1 MEIKVVGRWVNGTM
15 KECLAC
21 QTLRKRLK
29 EALEELSLDIQI
41 KNCESEEE
49 YLSYGVI
56 FTPLLVINGK
66 VKLMGKVPTKNRIKE
81 IIERQLNAENT

>member
-1 MEIKVVGRWVNGTM
+1 MEIRIVGRWINGAM

-21 QTLRKRLK
+21 QTLRKRVTEALK
-29 EALEELSLDIQI
+29 ELGADFPI

-56 FTPLLVINGK
+56 VPPLLVINGK
-66 VKLMGKVPTKNRIKE
+66 IKIMGKIPTKNRIIE
-81 IIERQLNAENT
+81 IIKGELYV

>member
-1 MEIKVVGRWVNGTM
+1 MEIRIVGRWINNAM

-21 QTLRKRLK
+21 QTLRKRIIEASK
-29 EALEELSLDIQI
+29 ELGLDMPV

-56 FTPLLVINGK
+56 ITPLLVINGK
-66 VKLMGKVPTKNRIKE
+66 VKIMGKVPTKNRIKE
-81 IIERQLNAENT
+81 IIKGEM